1 MINRV
6 SHDQFSGHLEVKSRK
21 LMTVKQFKIWPQT
34 SYLFKVRIT
43 TVLEAWKIIPWSFD
57 SLMNPP
63 GRTHKNNLYQLR
75 SDQKNIDLR
84 HNVQFKPCLVQH
96 QYRHVCKRHSPHAS
110 LQHVTVAARLLGLR
124 VRIPPGGGMDVYL
137 L

>member
-1 MINRV
+1 
-6 SHDQFSGHLEVKSRK
+6 
-21 LMTVKQFKIWPQT
+21 MTVRQFKIWPQT

-63 GRTHKNNLYQLR
+63 GRTHKNNLYELR

-84 HNVQFKPCLVQH
+84 HNVEFKPRLAQH
-96 QYRHVCKRHSPHAS
+96 QVNRTTTVSVHV
-110 LQHVTVAARLLGLR
+110 
-124 VRIPPGGGMDVYL
+124 
-137 L
+137 